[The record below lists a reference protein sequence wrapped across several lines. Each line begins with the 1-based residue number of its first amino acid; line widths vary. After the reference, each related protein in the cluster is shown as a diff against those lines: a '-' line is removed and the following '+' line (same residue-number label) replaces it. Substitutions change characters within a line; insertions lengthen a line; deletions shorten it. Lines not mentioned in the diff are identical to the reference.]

1 MPESSSIYSGEWLK
15 LKYLVEQYPQQF
27 VAWLLTTETTDIQI
41 LKTEL
46 SLEPI
51 RADAVVFLQIANRI
65 LHIEFQTLAVS
76 NPPLPLRMLDYWVR
90 LRRQYNYDVDQVV
103 IFLTPTNAEAA
114 FIEELDAPN
123 TRHRYRVIRIWEQ
136 DPEPLLASPALL
148 PLAALARTN
157 SPEAL
162 LQTVAAQVGTI
173 ASVDEQRNVSACVQL
188 IAGLKFDKSLIH
200 RLFREE
206 VMRESV
212 IYQEIVQQSELRL
225 IMRLLNRRIGVINSA
240 LQTKIQS
247 KCDRTVRRISRS
259 TVKF

>member
-1 MPESSSIYSGEWLK
+1 MTYDNT

-65 LHIEFQTLAVS
+65 LHLEFQTLAVS

-90 LRRQYNYDVDQVV
+90 LRRQYNCDVDQVV

-123 TRHRYRVIRIWEQ
+123 TTHRYRVIRIWEQ
-136 DPEPLLASPALL
+136 IP
-148 PLAALARTN
+148 
-157 SPEAL
+157 
-162 LQTVAAQVGTI
+162 
-173 ASVDEQRNVSACVQL
+173 
-188 IAGLKFDKSLIH
+188 
-200 RLFREE
+200 
-206 VMRESV
+206 
-212 IYQEIVQQSELRL
+212 
-225 IMRLLNRRIGVINSA
+225 NRY
-240 LQTKIQS
+240 
-247 KCDRTVRRISRS
+247 
-259 TVKF
+259 